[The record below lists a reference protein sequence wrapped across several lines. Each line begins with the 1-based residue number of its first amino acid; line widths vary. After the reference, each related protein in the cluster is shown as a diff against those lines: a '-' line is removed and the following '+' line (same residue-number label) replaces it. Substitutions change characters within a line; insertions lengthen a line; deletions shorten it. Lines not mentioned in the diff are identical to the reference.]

1 MVCLTELLLTCSQPY
16 VDTASVNLNYT
27 TYEGLR
33 LSNGVNA
40 FLGVRYAAP
49 PVGDLRWRA
58 PVDPARVETGT
69 VESAMA
75 VSHTSICL
83 LQLKTLAKRTAI
95 VRPGMPQH

>member
-33 LSNGVNA
+33 WPNGVNA

-49 PVGDLRWRA
+49 PVGHLRWRA
-58 PVDPARVETGT
+58 PVEPMRTETGT
-69 VESAMA
+69 VESAKT
-75 VSHTSICL
+75 VSVPH
-83 LQLKTLAKRTAI
+83 
-95 VRPGMPQH
+95 VY